1 MTVDFGA
8 MGNCHKF
15 PNSIDYFIVQGPKI
29 RKCSIFCRFGIMVQS
44 LQIRNIRFV
53 MLLARGL
60 RFLLYSSFKLLLQLK
75 LSFSIKER
83 VSYIPLISHVS
94 LRGQNLKFKSVLFFF
109 SSLRF
114 KFFSV
119 NNYLKSLKLDFT

>member
-1 MTVDFGA
+1 
-8 MGNCHKF
+8 
-15 PNSIDYFIVQGPKI
+15 
-29 RKCSIFCRFGIMVQS
+29 MVQS

-60 RFLLYSSFKLLLQLK
+60 RFLLYSSFKLVLQLK

-94 LRGQNLKFKSVLFFF
+94 LGGQNLKLKRVLFFF

-119 NNYLKSLKLDFT
+119 TNYLKSLKLDFT